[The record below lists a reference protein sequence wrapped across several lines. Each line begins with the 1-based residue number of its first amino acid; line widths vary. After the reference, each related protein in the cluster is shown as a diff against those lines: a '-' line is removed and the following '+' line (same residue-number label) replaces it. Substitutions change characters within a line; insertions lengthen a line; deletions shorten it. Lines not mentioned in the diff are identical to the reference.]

1 MLRFGFVAV
10 LGAVTFL
17 ISSTQTDAAVG
28 VVSFVADSVL
38 ERSVVE
44 PVHYSGRHGWHWG
57 IRNYDHEHRETC
69 TRTREGGYW
78 GDSDASR
85 YKAWRRR
92 LFGAGGRPVED

>member
-28 VVSFVADSVL
+28 VVAFVADSVL

-44 PVHYSGRHGWHWG
+44 PVHYRRRHGWHCEM
-57 IRNYDHEHRETC
+57 RSYNHEHRKTFQRMREGVYWDDSS
-69 TRTREGGYW
+69 RTRYE
-78 GDSDASR
+78 SF
-85 YKAWRRR
+85 RRR
-92 LFGAGGRPVED
+92 SFGAGAPG